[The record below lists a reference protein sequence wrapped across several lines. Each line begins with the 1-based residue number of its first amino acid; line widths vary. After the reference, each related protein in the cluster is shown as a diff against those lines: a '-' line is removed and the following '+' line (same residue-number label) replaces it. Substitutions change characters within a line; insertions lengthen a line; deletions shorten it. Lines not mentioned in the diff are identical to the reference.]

1 MVKTNVERTLETLAE
16 FADVHRRAITQ
27 TNENIN
33 ALTAQIGTLS
43 VNIASSIDALTV
55 NMAQNNSSMNELK
68 GLMRQLMAET
78 QQQNETAK
86 IQAENVA
93 ALIAVVRSTVGAR
106 E

>member
-1 MVKTNVERTLETLAE
+1 MVKTNVERTLETLVE

-33 ALTAQIGTLS
+33 TLT
-43 VNIASSIDALTV
+43 SSIDNLTL
-55 NMAQNNSSMNELK
+55 NIGLTNSSINELK
-68 GLMRQLMAET
+68 GLMRQLMTET